1 MGTLKVQLNS
11 EDDPDKIAQIK
22 YLIQRIENQN
32 REKKKVEKEK
42 NVLVDRKKKNRELVK
57 EGKSRGLI
65 EKYEELKNSNK
76 LEKYMKKKSKKNL
89 GRKKKKKKKKKKNR
103 GKKKKKKK
111 KKKKS

>member
-1 MGTLKVQLNS
+1 MQLNS

-32 REKKKVEKEK
+32 REKRKVEKEK
-42 NVLVDRKKKNRELVK
+42 NVYVERKKKNRELVK
-57 EGKSRGLI
+57 EGKMPEFVSRQEEKSRGLI

-89 GRKKKKKKKKKKNR
+89 GNERKKLKL
-103 GKKKKKKK
+103 
-111 KKKKS
+111 